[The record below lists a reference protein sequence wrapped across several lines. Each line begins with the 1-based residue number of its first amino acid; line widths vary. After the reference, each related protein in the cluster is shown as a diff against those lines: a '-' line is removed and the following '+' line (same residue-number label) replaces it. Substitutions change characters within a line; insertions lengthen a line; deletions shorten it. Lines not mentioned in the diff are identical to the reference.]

1 MYTSQVVSG
10 HGHSGESEYAPSNW
24 KKMAANFVA
33 GSIIAVARLI
43 FGIFRMIFNFLSALV
58 GIL

>member
-1 MYTSQVVSG
+1 MYTSQIVSG
-10 HGHSGESEYAPSNW
+10 HGHGGESEHAPSNR

-33 GSIIAVARLI
+33 GSIIAVGRFVFA
-43 FGIFRMIFNFLSALV
+43 IFRMIFNFLSALV